1 MVRKYYQTKIGMVK
15 KLFERKFSKSAT
27 IPSPIQTI
35 LSALDLHQIL
45 HTQRWLAG
53 LELPHHRRLG
63 ISPDPEGN
71 YLISHAIVTY
81 LLKKKS

>member
-1 MVRKYYQTKIGMVK
+1 M
-15 KLFERKFSKSAT
+15 L
-27 IPSPIQTI
+27 PSPIQTI

-53 LELPHHRRLG
+53 LEFTHHRRLG

-71 YLISHAIVTY
+71 YYIMK
-81 LLKKKS
+81 LKKPYTQGTGIEYIAK